1 MAMEQGIYVDVL
13 LAVNFLVDYLLL
25 VTTQLLCRRSVQRKR
40 IVPAALLGAISTLGI
55 FLPQASALMQG
66 LGKGLL
72 AGLMMLLAD
81 RWQGWR
87 RFLAGW
93 GMFFAVSFLF
103 GGAMLAL
110 RMTIGEGW
118 MLCANG
124 VVYFHIPPLVLVG
137 NIALGFGLVQLYERL
152 FAEKQ
157 PKKLFCDVELQL
169 LGEKLCCRALLDSGN
184 QLKEPFSGWPV
195 VLLERGLF
203 PGKIPP
209 ERLRMIP
216 CKSIGGSKLL
226 KGAKGDVLRLLDG
239 EALQA
244 EQFYVALS
252 DEPISDGSYQ
262 LLLNP
267 RLLGSKQ

>member
-13 LAVNFLVDYLLL
+13 LAINFLVDYLLL
-25 VTTQLLCRRSVQRKR
+25 ISTQLLCRRKVQRGP
-40 IVPAALLGAISTLGI
+40 IVWASLLGAISSLSI
-55 FLPQASALMQG
+55 FLPQGSALIQG
-66 LGKGLL
+66 VEKLL
-72 AGLMMLLAD
+72 ISGLMMLLAD
-81 RWQGWR
+81 KWQGLR

-93 GMFFAVSFLF
+93 GMFFAVSFFF

-110 RMTIGEGW
+110 RMSIGEGW

-124 VVYFHIPPLVLVG
+124 VLYFHIPPMVLVG

-152 FAEKQ
+152 FSDKQ
-157 PKKLFCDVELQL
+157 PKELFCHVELQL

-195 VLLERGLF
+195 ILLERSLF

-216 CKSIGGSKLL
+216 CKTIGGQKLL
-226 KGAKGDVLRLLDG
+226 QGAKGDVLQLLDG
-239 EALQA
+239 EKLQA

-267 RLLGSKQ
+267 QLLSTKQ